1 MKDILGRVF
10 LGRGWG
16 LAEHAEAQLRAPL
29 ALPAQVVVAETPL
42 RLRLMAADDGP
53 RVLSFASTLPAHDL
67 LFLRRD
73 ITRPDQ
79 VEVWLDEV
87 AKGMTTTVL
96 ALRETEVVGYAS
108 VVADGLA
115 WTRHVR
121 ELRVMVAP
129 SMRRAHLGRLLTVQA
144 FAIAKQQGAK
154 KMVAQMTADQ
164 TAAVEVFRSLGF
176 ETEARL
182 HHQVMDRDGQLH
194 DLQIMGLDVDA
205 FQLALETVTATVDN
219 ALDEVS

>member
-1 MKDILGRVF
+1 MRNILGRVF
-10 LGRGWG
+10 LGQGWR
-16 LAEHAEAQLRAPL
+16 LAEQVEAQPRAPL
-29 ALPAQVVVAETPL
+29 MLPAEISIADARVM
-42 RLRLMAADDGP
+42 LRLMAADDGP
-53 RVLSFASTLPAHDL
+53 RVLAFANSLPPHDL

-79 VEVWLDEV
+79 VELWVDEV

-96 ALRETEVVGYAS
+96 ALRGDEVVGYAS

-144 FAIAKQQGAK
+144 FAIARQQGAK

-176 ETEARL
+176 VAEARL
-182 HHQVMDRDGQLH
+182 HHQVIDRDGQLH
-194 DLQIMGLDVDA
+194 DLQIMGLDVAA
-205 FQLALETVTATVDN
+205 FQLALETITAT
-219 ALDEVS
+219 ADEML